1 VVNSMTLFDQQIA
14 EIKISYSHKVKPSNQ
29 TKVTCSRD
37 AYNYVASMWPDID
50 YKERFAMLLLSRS
63 NKVLGLSWISQ
74 GGISGTVVD
83 VRLIFQAA
91 LKANASSMILLHNH
105 PSGQLEA
112 SDADLRITRKIKS
125 GGDVLDISVL
135 DHLII
140 TSEKFVSLADEGLMH

>member
-1 VVNSMTLFDQQIA
+1 MTLFDQQIA

-29 TKVTCSRD
+29 VSIKCSRD
-37 AYNYVASMWPDID
+37 VYDYVAPLWPDID
-50 YKERFAMLLLSRS
+50 YKERFAMLMLSRS

-74 GGISGTVVD
+74 GGISGTIVD

-91 LKANASSMILLHNH
+91 LKANATSIILVHNH

-125 GGDVLDISVL
+125 GGDVLDITVL
-135 DHLII
+135 DHVII
-140 TSEKFVSLADEGLMH
+140 TSEKFISLADEGQLS

>member
-1 VVNSMTLFDQQIA
+1 MTLYDQQIA

-29 TKVTCSRD
+29 VKITCSRD
-37 AYNYVASMWPDID
+37 AYDYVAPLWPDMD
-50 YKERFAMLLLSRS
+50 YKERFAMLMLSRG

-91 LKANASSMILLHNH
+91 LKANASSIILMHNH

-112 SDADLRITRKIKS
+112 SDADARITRKIKS
-125 GGDVLDISVL
+125 AGDVLDISVL
-135 DHLII
+135 DHLIL
-140 TSEKFVSLADEGLMH
+140 TSENFLSLADEGLL